1 MQVSGTKMLYLIEI
15 LHQTTTLKVLQVL
28 RALLYLIEILHQ
40 TTTWFLSELG
50 DECCILLKFYIKP
63 QHMEEEMVKRFG
75 CILLKFY
82 IKPQLYCGSRK
93 IECSCILLKF
103 YIKPQH
109 MHKDPEY
116 IKVVSY

>member
-1 MQVSGTKMLYLIEI
+1 
-15 LHQTTTLKVLQVL
+15 
-28 RALLYLIEILHQ
+28 
-40 TTTWFLSELG
+40 
-50 DECCILLKFYIKP
+50 
-63 QHMEEEMVKRFG
+63 MEEEMVKRFG